1 MTTMPTVCV
10 ALATPAADLSRN
22 RLDGATLAP
31 TLAFL
36 ARGSSGSWDWDDVT
50 ASALAGE
57 ATLDMYPLKKLERC
71 PATVA
76 PLTVAGAKLD
86 VRGRH
91 DGATEGLHPG
101 QAPRVQLEVARL
113 DVQQDAAT
121 PESESTSNPGG
132 LQQTGQTLSGTRSA
146 KTMNPEASA
155 KNPDWNAIC
164 HQP

>member
-22 RLDGATLAP
+22 RLDGATLA
-31 TLAFL
+31 FL
-36 ARGSSGSWDWDDVT
+36 ARGASSGSGDWDDVT

-121 PESESTSNPGG
+121 PESECTSNPNCNKPG
-132 LQQTGQTLSGTRSA
+132 
-146 KTMNPEASA
+146 KP
-155 KNPDWNAIC
+155 
-164 HQP
+164 